1 MDRGWLTAAEVQGWV
16 ADDAIV
22 VDDGAN
28 EHPLRERLGLFR
40 DNVVRAGLAGLDNA
54 ELHAFHGAEM
64 RAMREEFDLRAA
76 IQEVQPVQGGVPDAA
91 ARVLAEARVLA
102 LAVPDAPMPLQE
114 RQVRAVQFVQRH
126 AAQFDEVRIA
136 IRVQLARVRDELR
149 AMHEAAAEAEAVQDA
164 DMPNL
169 EEAEEEGR
177 ILREDIDY
185 ARRAEEEGRILRE
198 EHRRAE
204 EAVANAEAGANAEE
218 AVPILEEAWSCSTCT
233 YFNANPLYLVCD
245 MCNNP
250 RPPPNQVSVM

>member
-1 MDRGWLTAAEVQGWV
+1 MDRGWLTAAEVQGW
-16 ADDAIV
+16 
-22 VDDGAN
+22 
-28 EHPLRERLGLFR
+28 
-40 DNVVRAGLAGLDNA
+40 
-54 ELHAFHGAEM
+54 
-64 RAMREEFDLRAA
+64 
-76 IQEVQPVQGGVPDAA
+76 
-91 ARVLAEARVLA
+91 
-102 LAVPDAPMPLQE
+102 
-114 RQVRAVQFVQRH
+114 
-126 AAQFDEVRIA
+126 
-136 IRVQLARVRDELR
+136 VRDELR

>member
-1 MDRGWLTAAEVQGWV
+1 MDRGWLTAAEVQGW
-16 ADDAIV
+16 
-22 VDDGAN
+22 
-28 EHPLRERLGLFR
+28 
-40 DNVVRAGLAGLDNA
+40 
-54 ELHAFHGAEM
+54 
-64 RAMREEFDLRAA
+64 
-76 IQEVQPVQGGVPDAA
+76 
-91 ARVLAEARVLA
+91 
-102 LAVPDAPMPLQE
+102 
-114 RQVRAVQFVQRH
+114 
-126 AAQFDEVRIA
+126 
-136 IRVQLARVRDELR
+136 VRDELR

-169 EEAEEEGR
+169 EE
-177 ILREDIDY
+177 
-185 ARRAEEEGRILRE
+185 AEEEGRILRE